1 MTNLKPFG
9 NRSIFGLYTPLD
21 MNPTLLRE
29 LGSLGFVP
37 LESFINPGRFLFI
50 YGPRFVLWNGIGKDE
65 GIW

>member
-37 LESFINPGRFLFI
+37 LESFINPGSFLFI
-50 YGPRFVLWNGIGKDE
+50 YGPRFVL
-65 GIW
+65 